1 VSLIE
6 VKNLSKIYQVY
17 RKQPGFLGAVKG
29 LFHREYNEVRA
40 VDGVSFE
47 IEKGEMVAFLGPN
60 GAGKTTTLKMLSGL
74 IYPTGG
80 TATVLGH
87 NPWQRE
93 DEYRRRFSLVM
104 GQKNQLW
111 WDLPAEESFL
121 LNKEIYGIDD
131 ESYQGRIEELTR
143 LLQVTEILSQ
153 PVREV
158 SLGER
163 MKLELI
169 AALLHSPDV
178 LFLDEPT
185 IGLDVIAQRT
195 IRECIARYNREKGVT
210 ILLTSHYMRD
220 VEELCRRV
228 IVINHG
234 KIEYDGNLTGILEK
248 FARHKLLHI
257 RFRKSPTESELN
269 KFGRVV
275 KNVPPTA
282 TIEVARSRV
291 LDASAQLLQKYE
303 VEDLSI
309 EEVPIEEVMANMF
322 EHKELKNG
330 STPD

>member
-1 VSLIE
+1 MSLIQ
-6 VKNLSKIYQVY
+6 VKNLSKIYKVY
-17 RKQPGFLGAVKG
+17 RKKPGFLGAVKG
-29 LFHREYNEVRA
+29 LFHREYNDVRA
-40 VDGVSFE
+40 VDGVSFD

-80 TATVLGH
+80 TANVMDH
-87 NPWQRE
+87 IPWQRE
-93 DEYRRRFSLVM
+93 DDYRRRFSLVM

-111 WDLPAEESFL
+111 WDLPAEESFI
-121 LNKEIYGIDD
+121 LNKEIYGVDD
-131 ESYQGRIEELTR
+131 RSYRERLEELTE

-169 AALLHSPDV
+169 AALLHSPEV

-195 IRECIARYNREKGVT
+195 IRECIARYNREKDVT

-220 VEELCRRV
+220 VEELCQRV
-228 IVINHG
+228 LVINHG

-248 FARHKLLHI
+248 FAQHKLLHI
-257 RFRKSPTESELN
+257 RFRNSPAEHEL
-269 KFGRVV
+269 KDFGIVV
-275 KNVPPTA
+275 KNDPPTA
-282 TIEVARSRV
+282 TIEVARASV
-291 LDASAQLLQKYE
+291 LDASAQLMQKYD

-322 EHKELKNG
+322 ETKGPENG
-330 STPD
+330 NP